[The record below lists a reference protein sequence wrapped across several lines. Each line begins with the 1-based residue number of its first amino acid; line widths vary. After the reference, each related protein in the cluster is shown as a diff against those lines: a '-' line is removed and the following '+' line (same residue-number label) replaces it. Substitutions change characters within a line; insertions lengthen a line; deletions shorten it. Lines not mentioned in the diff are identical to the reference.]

1 MWGTVYVVNSA
12 LGNTCI
18 AKSLKSNV
26 TAFISGKALTGKE
39 SKLFENGRLQS
50 VKIG

>member
-1 MWGTVYVVNSA
+1 MYVVNSA
-12 LGNTCI
+12 LRITCI

-26 TAFISGKALTGKE
+26 TAFISGNALTDKE

-50 VKIG
+50 V